1 MKFEVRTF
9 ETGTIQFNKEPLK
22 KALEEQ
28 LKKYQNLVIADET
41 QVAEFKKTRAT
52 LNGVIKSF
60 DAERIRIKKEYCEP
74 LLVFE
79 SDVKELTEMIGQVMA
94 NIDTQIKYFENKKK
108 EEKTKEI
115 EDIMSS
121 LAILPYKNRIWNDKW
136 LNATTSIKSITEE
149 LESWKEKISTEL
161 ETLKTLTD
169 NPIKLAELEHEYNQT
184 LDLAST
190 ITKFKNKEEYIKERA
205 NSLKLEQQNTDEKKY
220 LLKFEITA
228 TKPQITLLGQF
239 LRDNAIEYKQ
249 IKDNEGGNNNGN

>member
-1 MKFEVRTF
+1 MKFEVQTF
-9 ETGTIQFNKEPLK
+9 NTGAIQFNKEPLK
-22 KALEEQ
+22 KALEES
-28 LKKYQNLVIADET
+28 LGKYQNLVIADET
-41 QVAEFKKTRAT
+41 QVAEAKKTRAT
-52 LNGVIKSF
+52 LNSVIKSF

-74 LLVFE
+74 LVTFE
-79 SDVKELTEMIGQVMA
+79 SDVKELTEMIGQAML
-94 NIDTQIKYFENKKK
+94 NIDSQIKYFENKKK

-121 LAILPYKNRIWNDKW
+121 LALLPYKNRIWNDKW

-149 LESWKEKISTEL
+149 LEGWKEKINTEL

-184 LDLAST
+184 LDLAGT

-205 NSLKLEQQNTDEKKY
+205 NSLKLEQQNTNEKKY
-220 LLKFEITA
+220 LLKFEMKA
-228 TKPQITLLGQF
+228 TKAQIALLGQF
-239 LRDNAIEYKQ
+239 LRDNAIEFKQ